1 MLLPLNFYNMGRK
14 KKSGLKP
21 KKYDKSM
28 TELKRLVEQGE
39 KHFWCNKRGRKV
51 PPSVFDIGKEKYG
64 K

>member
-1 MLLPLNFYNMGRK
+1 MGRK
-14 KKSGLKP
+14 KKIGFKP

-39 KHFWCNKRGRKV
+39 KHFWRKRGRKA
-51 PPSVFDIGKEKYG
+51 PSTTFDVGKEKYE

>member
-14 KKSGLKP
+14 KKSGFKP

-39 KHFWCNKRGRKV
+39 KHFWRKRGRKA
-51 PPSVFDIGKEKYG
+51 PSTTFDVGKEKYE